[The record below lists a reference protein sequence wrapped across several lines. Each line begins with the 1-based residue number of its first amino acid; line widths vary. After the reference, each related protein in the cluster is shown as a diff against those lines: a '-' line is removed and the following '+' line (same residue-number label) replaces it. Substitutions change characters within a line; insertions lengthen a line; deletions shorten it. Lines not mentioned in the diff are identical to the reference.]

1 MFSLMVSGWVFHR
14 TAAPSLRKR
23 ERADRLPSSFRRRQ
37 IAQSSKFLR
46 NSRMSS
52 VGRPVMGTGT
62 NELDELAISSS
73 MVVSEVS
80 ASSDAAADDDEAEA
94 VD

>member
-1 MFSLMVSGWVFHR
+1 
-14 TAAPSLRKR
+14 
-23 ERADRLPSSFRRRQ
+23 
-37 IAQSSKFLR
+37 
-46 NSRMSS
+46 MSS

-80 ASSDAAADDDEAEA
+80 SDAAADDDEAEA

>member
-14 TAAPSLRKR
+14 TEAPSLRKR

-80 ASSDAAADDDEAEA
+80 SDAAADDDEAEA